1 MNRWTAILA
10 AVILPALG
18 LLDFV
23 LYAVWGNGATFSV
36 ALLTIRVKYPLVAHA
51 TSYTFGVFLGHV
63 FFPTPDP
70 TAPATHEV
78 LARLMLGLSPTFA
91 ALIIIA
97 AGDGRAVVKG
107 SEVVALDNQVKFA
120 ALMLFAH
127 VCGLIVG
134 RFVLAQ
140 HPLAEALP

>member
-10 AVILPALG
+10 AAILPALG
-18 LLDFV
+18 LLDFL
-23 LYAVWGNGATFSV
+23 LYTIWGNGATFSV
-36 ALLTIRVKYPLVAHA
+36 LLLSIRVKYPLVAHA

-63 FFPTPDP
+63 FFPSPEN
-70 TAPATHEV
+70 ASPATHEV

-97 AGDGRAVVKG
+97 AGDGKAVVKD
-107 SEVVALDNQVKFA
+107 SAIVALDNQVKFA

-127 VCGLIVG
+127 ICGLIVG

>member
-10 AVILPALG
+10 AAILPALA
-18 LLDFV
+18 LLDLA
-23 LYAVWGNGATFSV
+23 LYCIAGNKATFSV

-51 TSYTFGVFLGHV
+51 TAYTFGVFLGHV
-63 FFPTPDP
+63 FFPSADNTV
-70 TAPATHEV
+70 PALHEV
-78 LARLMLGLSPTFA
+78 LARLMLGMSPTFA

-97 AGDGRAVVKG
+97 AGDGQAVVKG
-107 SEVVALDNQVKFA
+107 SAIVALDNQIKFA
-120 ALMLFAH
+120 GLMLFAH
-127 VCGLIVG
+127 VAGLLVG